1 MQSYSYETIHM
12 LGSDKILAINLLFTE
27 RLNNAIERL
36 SEHGIEFFK
45 ERHADGSY
53 VYYTEEELPLP
64 KEYGAF
70 EQVTFSEYRPI
81 LEAELHYECAIEMFT
96 EWEAEAHRTS
106 PVRTLEEKIASIGK
120 DLPF

>member
-27 RLNNAIERL
+27 RLDNAVERL
-36 SEHGIEFFK
+36 LEHGVEFFK
-45 ERHADGSY
+45 EVHPDGALS
-53 VYYTEEELPLP
+53 YYTEEELPLP

-70 EQVTFSEYRPI
+70 EQVPFEEYRPI
-81 LEAELHYECAIEMFT
+81 LEAELHYECAGELFT
-96 EWEAEAHRTS
+96 EWEAEELLGKVIVPPTNE
-106 PVRTLEEKIASIGK
+106 PPASD